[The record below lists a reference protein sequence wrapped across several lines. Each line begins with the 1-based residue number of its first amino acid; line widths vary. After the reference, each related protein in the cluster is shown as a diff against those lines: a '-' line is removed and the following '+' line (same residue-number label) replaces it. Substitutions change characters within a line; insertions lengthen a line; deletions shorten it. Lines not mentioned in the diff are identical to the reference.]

1 MIVMSQVLTEQGRG
15 REDIQHAIR
24 GSRQTNFRVAKNV
37 VRYIRYRLAVR
48 MRSQPQLQLQVSGKE
63 VVSSRGEEDHLHMLL
78 GVAKAQDHST
88 TPITLKSPIKLSNS
102 ASIKTEDTADDDSV
116 VYSTE
121 SEVIAALVVAS
132 SDPAYSETYQRCCK
146 VLVKIGNLS
155 QAKHFF
161 WEIDS
166 VMFPD
171 YHASVKRP
179 MMIANVTANLVR
191 QSYGSDSMG
200 VAESFYRDMRQVA
213 LNCFAY
219 NTEITAV
226 HAQAQKMYQVIR

>member
-88 TPITLKSPIKLSNS
+88 TPITLKYPIKLSNS